1 MCTGAMP
8 TKLKRRSAR
17 CSVSDEPDGSMS
29 RTSRGLILGA
39 GLLIAALGGAAVSRF
54 VSPSPRSSEPRQGRP
69 IVQIVRQQPG
79 LPDLGELIDR
89 LCPSVAIIVPHDLQV
104 DGTASTAPAVA
115 ASAVSADGWL
125 ITASGLPQGR
135 LEAVFGDGRRV
146 ELSELRNDPVSGL
159 AIAKAEDAVMSP
171 LLLNDQAFPHVGQFG
186 FALSSPAGSGCR
198 AEPSMIGSDFL
209 ADGGAP
215 VGYVRVI
222 PPPATAG
229 AGIPLLDTDGRM
241 MGIETANP
249 VGALIPAPIV
259 SVIVDELI
267 RNRLSSST
275 SFGFRAINFAEPF
288 SSRLGDVRSG
298 AGVALVQQDSPA
310 FRAGLRAGDIVTT
323 VNDVP
328 VSSASELSRVL
339 DATSSKAVLTLQRR
353 SKQLKLSIDRIS
365 SAKRL

>member
-1 MCTGAMP
+1 
-8 TKLKRRSAR
+8 
-17 CSVSDEPDGSMS
+17 
-29 RTSRGLILGA
+29 
-39 GLLIAALGGAAVSRF
+39 
-54 VSPSPRSSEPRQGRP
+54 
-69 IVQIVRQQPG
+69 
-79 LPDLGELIDR
+79 
-89 LCPSVAIIVPHDLQV
+89 
-104 DGTASTAPAVA
+104 
-115 ASAVSADGWL
+115 
-125 ITASGLPQGR
+125 
-135 LEAVFGDGRRV
+135 
-146 ELSELRNDPVSGL
+146 
-159 AIAKAEDAVMSP
+159 
-171 LLLNDQAFPHVGQFG
+171 
-186 FALSSPAGSGCR
+186 
-198 AEPSMIGSDFL
+198 MIGSDFL
-209 ADGGAP
+209 ADGGSP

-241 MGIETANP
+241 MGIETENP

-339 DATSSKAVLTLQRR
+339 DTTSSKAVLTLQRR